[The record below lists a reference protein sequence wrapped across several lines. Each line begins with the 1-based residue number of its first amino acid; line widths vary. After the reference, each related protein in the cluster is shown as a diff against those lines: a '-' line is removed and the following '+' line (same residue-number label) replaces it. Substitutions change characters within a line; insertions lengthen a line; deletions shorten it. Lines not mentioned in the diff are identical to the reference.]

1 MFVRTGLLFFSAEIL
16 TIFLRKREDNGKLD
30 QFLGTLGGDRATVQF
45 YDLLGNGKPQSRAAV
60 IVMFVSG

>member
-30 QFLGTLGGDRATVQF
+30 QFLGTLGGDRAAVQF
-45 YDLLGNGKPQSRAAV
+45 YDLLGNGKP
-60 IVMFVSG
+60 